1 MSKIG
6 QIGQE
11 ELISIRA
18 GIGIAL
24 NFGSPELARQALE
37 VAKQLDLVIPDEEY
51 TDESK
56 YDGKIAESQLFAALT
71 DRISTGISM
80 HDTSSEILSR
90 SMREME

>member
-37 VAKQLDLVIPDEEY
+37 VAKQLDLVIY
-51 TDESK
+51 QMKNTQMNQNMT
-56 YDGKIAESQLFAALT
+56 GKLLRVNYLQ
-71 DRISTGISM
+71 
-80 HDTSSEILSR
+80 H
-90 SMREME
+90 